1 VGGVVS
7 LPPSPSPF
15 VVGRPLRSDEP
26 IFGREDAFDFI
37 HASLQRYE
45 SVNLVGE
52 RRMGK
57 TSLLHHLL
65 GHPQPATERLLVE
78 VDLQANVTA
87 AADFYG
93 RAVRGILANPRA
105 QAAVPKA
112 AASLQR
118 LQAQPQADF
127 AEFER
132 LLLRLRDAEV
142 RPVLLVDELE
152 RLLEPQFAAGFPFP
166 VFFDGLRS
174 LITADLLALVVASRL
189 SLAEHFKSHPAAMTS
204 TFPSYLKPF
213 TLRELDPAAADSLL
227 LQGKDC
233 GIGLLER
240 QRARDWAGG
249 HPCRL
254 QCAGQAWVEA
264 KSGNRD
270 ALWARQR
277 YQELAGQA
285 CLARVAKPPVGFGI
299 KRAGRWL
306 AKGPRWVCV
315 DLPRKIGG
323 LAQRIGGGLSAAGE
337 WILGVVVILS
347 VVAGV
352 VKGWD
357 FLATLIGKF
366 KEALAWLASLSS

>member
-1 VGGVVS
+1 MG
-7 LPPSPSPF
+7 LPPSPF

-26 IFGREDAFDFI
+26 IFGREDAFDFV
-37 HASLQRYE
+37 HASLKRYE

-65 GHPQPATERLLVE
+65 GHPQADAASLLVE

-93 RAVRGILANPRA
+93 RAMRGILADPRA

-118 LQAQPQADF
+118 MRAQPQADF
-127 AEFER
+127 VEFER
-132 LLLRLRDAEV
+132 LLRRLRDANV

-174 LITADLLALVVASRL
+174 LLTADLLALVIASRL
-189 SLAEHFKSHPAAMTS
+189 SLAEHFESHPAAMTS

-213 TLRELDPAAADSLL
+213 TLRELDPAAADWLL
-227 LQGKDC
+227 MQGKDC
-233 GIGLLER
+233 GIGLTER
-240 QRARDWAGG
+240 QTARSWAGG

-264 KSGNRD
+264 KAGRHD
-270 ALWARQR
+270 AVWAQR
-277 YQELAGQA
+277 RFRELAGQA
-285 CLARVAKPPVGFGI
+285 CLARVDKSSNGEGVLRVWRGLGRVP
-299 KRAGRWL
+299 RWL
-306 AKGPRWVCV
+306 FV
-315 DLPRKIGG
+315 DLPKKIGG
-323 LAQRIGGGLSAAGE
+323 LAQRIGGNLSTAGE

-352 VKGWD
+352 VKGAD

-366 KEALAWLASLSS
+366 KEALAWLSSLSS